1 MAAASKT
8 GLKKELGLLSVYA
21 LATGATLSAGFFL
34 LPGMAYE
41 QAGPAIVI
49 CYMLAAIPLIPAT
62 FSIVELGSAMP
73 RAGGAYYF
81 LDRTMGPMVG
91 TIGGLGTW
99 IALMLKT
106 AFALIGMGAYITI
119 YLPQLP
125 IQPVAAVLAVVFA
138 ATNLVGAKKAGSLQ
152 IVLVAVLLVIMIGF
166 ISHGLTQTNT
176 EYLAGFWGVGWSTLA
191 STAGLVYISYV
202 GVTKVASVSEE
213 IKDPERNLPLGVC
226 LAMITAVVIYGLGTF
241 VMVCTLSP
249 EQLSGNLH
257 PVADSATVLAGSWG
271 KALATIAAMCAFFA
285 VANAGIL
292 SSSRY
297 PLAMSRDHLIPK
309 FFRHLNARR
318 MPANAIYATLAIV
331 LVIILAVDPIKI
343 AKLASSF
350 QLLLFAMLCLAVILM
365 RESGLDSYDPGFRS
379 PLYPW
384 MQILGIAS
392 ALWLIEAMGAL
403 SMLFT
408 GGLLTLG
415 VVWYHYY
422 GKPRVERQGAIM
434 HVFERLGRRRD
445 EGLDRELRGI
455 MKEKGLRE
463 QDPYEEVVIRGSF
476 LDSSTKT
483 TFEELTRQAAA
494 LLADRLYSDEDRIHA
509 DQIAEGF
516 LDGTRVGATP
526 VSHGAAL
533 PHLRLTEIRRPR
545 MVIVRTGPGVHI
557 EVDDPSVHAHD
568 VDEPIHAVFYLLSP
582 EADPSQHL
590 RILAQLANHIDE
602 DDFIQNWLSAASE
615 RELREM
621 LLRER
626 SYVSLQLDQDDD
638 TSSFIDKPLR
648 DVSLPEGCLV
658 AVIRRDGKRLVPD
671 GKAMLLDGDWI
682 TVIGNADGISSLYDR
697 YVRSR
702 TEGEVSSEEWSA

>member
-1 MAAASKT
+1 MAAATKS
-8 GLKKELGLLSVYA
+8 GLRKELGLLSVYA

-34 LPGMAYE
+34 LPGLAFQ

-49 CYMLAAIPLIPAT
+49 CYMLAVIPLVPAT

-119 YLPQLP
+119 YFPQLP
-125 IQPVAAVLAVVFA
+125 IQPVAAVLAIVFA
-138 ATNLVGAKKAGSLQ
+138 VTNLVGAKKAGTLQ
-152 IVLVAVLLVIMIGF
+152 IFLVGVLLLIMIGF
-166 ISHGLTQTNT
+166 ISQGLTQTNA
-176 EYLAGFWGVGWSTLA
+176 EYLANFWGAGWSALA

-202 GVTKVASVSEE
+202 GVTNVASVSEE

-226 LAMITAVVIYGLGTF
+226 LAMTTAVVIYGLGTF
-241 VMVCTLSP
+241 VMVGTLPP
-249 EQLSGNLH
+249 EQFAGNLH
-257 PVADSATVLAGSWG
+257 PVADCAEVFAGWWG
-271 KALATIAAMCAFFA
+271 KALATIAALCAFFA

-297 PLAMSRDHLIPK
+297 PLAMSRDDLLPR
-309 FFRHLNARR
+309 FFRSLNSHK
-318 MPANAIYATLAIV
+318 MPANSILFTLAIV
-331 LVIILAVDPIKI
+331 LAIILTVNPIAI

-384 MQILGIAS
+384 MQIVGIA
-392 ALWLIEAMGAL
+392 AAIWLIEEMGAL

-408 GGLLTLG
+408 GGLLMVG
-415 VVWYHYY
+415 VVWFHYY
-422 GKPRVERQGAIM
+422 GKTRVERQGAIL
-434 HVFERLGRRRD
+434 HVFERLGRKRD

-463 QDPYEEVVIRGSF
+463 QDPYEEVVIRASF
-476 LDSSTKT
+476 LDSNEQT
-483 TFEELTRQAAA
+483 TFDELTHHAASV
-494 LLADRLYSDEDRIHA
+494 LADRLSSDEDNA
-509 DQIAEGF
+509 EAKQIAEGF
-516 LDGTRVGATP
+516 LNGTRVGATP

-533 PHLRLTEIRRPR
+533 PHLRLTEIQRPR
-545 MVIVRTGPGVHI
+545 MVIVRNRPGVHI
-557 EVDDPSVHAHD
+557 HVDDPIVHAHD
-568 VDEPIHAVFYLLSP
+568 ADEPIHAIFYLLSP

-590 RILAQLANHIDE
+590 RILAQLASHIDE
-602 DDFIQNWLSAASE
+602 EEFHQKWLAASNE

-621 LLRER
+621 LLREK
-626 SYVSLQLDQDDD
+626 SYVSLELDRDDP
-638 TSSFIDKPLR
+638 TAVFIDRSLR
-648 DVSLPEGCLV
+648 DVAMPKGCLV
-658 AVIRRDGKRLVPD
+658 AVIRRGGDRLVPD
-671 GKAMLLDGDWI
+671 GGTTLRDGDWI
-682 TVIGNADGISSLYDR
+682 TVIGEPGGIGELYDR
-697 YVRSR
+697 YVGSR
-702 TEGEVSSEEWSA
+702 AE